1 MAAPTSPF
9 DLDTTAS
16 NNQPPASEGLSSGDD
31 QIRALAACVKQLVV
45 KGADIASAGTITPAA
60 TASFFDVTGTT
71 TITAIGSSASWDGRV
86 VWLQFDGALTL
97 THSSTLNLPGAVNYT
112 TAAGDVLAFVQETSG
127 TWRCVSATRA
137 ASQVVA
143 FSARRATSSQTSGS
157 TIIFNAED
165 YDSHNAYN
173 TTTGE
178 FTVPV
183 AGVYMLSFNVTF
195 SYNSGAGTSN
205 NSFNLAKNG
214 TTIFESYVNADS
226 GAIDT
231 ASLSVVVSLAA
242 NDVMKVVFSST
253 LSASDSVLVGTTAG
267 ATFFSGAKIN

>member
-60 TASFFDVTGTT
+60 TASFFDITGTK

-97 THSSTLNLPGAVNYT
+97 NHSSTLKLPGAVNYT

-127 TWRCVSATRA
+127 TWRCLSVVRAARTAFRARVSAA
-137 ASQVVA
+137 D
-143 FSARRATSSQTSGS
+143 QTSGT
-157 TIIFNAED
+157 TILFDTEDFDYGSNYNPATGLFTCVVPGDYLFCVGAVRTNSAGTYAAEID
-165 YDSHNAYN
+165 
-173 TTTGE
+173 
-178 FTVPV
+178 
-183 AGVYMLSFNVTF
+183 LLK
-195 SYNSGAGTSN
+195 NSSVQDASILFIGAGTR
-205 NSFNLAKNG
+205 G
-214 TTIFESYVNADS
+214 THHLS
-226 GAIDT
+226 AIISLVAGDT
-231 ASLSVVVSLAA
+231 VSVVSAQ
-242 NDVMKVVFSST
+242 T
-253 LSASDSVLVGTTAG
+253 LSANDSILASP
-267 ATFFSGAKIN
+267 ATFFSGKLLSNNA